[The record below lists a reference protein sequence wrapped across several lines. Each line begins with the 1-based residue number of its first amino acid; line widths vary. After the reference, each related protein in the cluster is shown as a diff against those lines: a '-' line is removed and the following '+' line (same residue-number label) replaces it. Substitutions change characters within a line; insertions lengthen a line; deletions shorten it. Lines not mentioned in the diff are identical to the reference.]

1 MDSATKPGIDAAN
14 TASKGV
20 VLKTIEATGDL
31 IGNKVADRIT
41 SAGKTKSKEKE
52 DQANKKT
59 RNLLTTRKKAAN
71 RWLKIVNIKTEYQ
84 KITDLLN
91 TIPGSVLWFIT
102 KNGYK
107 FMISLVTQKIDTN
120 QVNQ

>member
-71 RWLKIVNIKTEYQ
+71 R
-84 KITDLLN
+84 
-91 TIPGSVLWFIT
+91 
-102 KNGYK
+102 
-107 FMISLVTQKIDTN
+107 
-120 QVNQ
+120 